1 MVAPNQE
8 KTHKKAT
15 LMKEKP
21 IHIEYSNSCVHFS
34 LVHTFELTARVVL
47 LEKKHSEKICEATQI
62 NKTFQK

>member
-1 MVAPNQE
+1 
-8 KTHKKAT
+8 
-15 LMKEKP
+15 MKEKP